1 VARAIVAFLLLIT
14 ATRAFAQDERRVA
27 SPNGQLEFRI
37 FVDQPE
43 GGALFRLAYQIYF
56 RGKRLIDTSFLGLNI
71 RDQEPVRGENAGL
84 TAWRVSSEAG
94 RYNSLIAEY
103 MQNGSLGRRINVE
116 VRAANDGI
124 AFRYVIPRSTPLE
137 EILIE
142 DETTEFA
149 FAQDLTEV
157 KSPAG
162 LPFIVQ
168 QPGVGW
174 VAISEMKTGDYPS
187 FHLVHADGNIMI
199 TRLDSRTSDPHVA
212 YKGRTPLT
220 CPWRV
225 VVVGQDKDHLMNSEI
240 LATLHP

>member
-1 VARAIVAFLLLIT
+1 M
-14 ATRAFAQDERRVA
+14 A
-27 SPNGQLEFRI
+27 SPNAQLEFRI

-71 RDQEPVRGENAGL
+71 RDQEPLLGENAGL
-84 TAWRVSSEAG
+84 TASRVSSEAG

-116 VRAANDGI
+116 VRVANDGI
-124 AFRYVIPRSTPLE
+124 AFRYVIPRSTPLDE
-137 EILIE
+137 VLIE

-149 FAQDLTEV
+149 FTQDLLNV

-162 LPFIVQ
+162 LPFLVQ
-168 QPGVGW
+168 QPGAW
-174 VAISEMKTGDYPS
+174 IAITESKTGDYPS
-187 FHLVHADGNIMI
+187 FRLVHADGNIMI
-199 TRLDSRTSDPHVA
+199 TRLESKTSDPHVA
-212 YKGRTPLT
+212 YKGRTPLN

-225 VVVGQDKDHLMNSEI
+225 LVIGPDKDHLVNAEI
-240 LATLHP
+240 LRSVTR